1 MAGARSIDL
10 GSGAL
15 LPRYVVMGCAHY
27 RSSSGLETATISG
40 RLHFASSRE
49 KDRTDLSEMDGKGCS
64 TETI

>member
-1 MAGARSIDL
+1 LYGRRESLDL

-15 LPRYVVMGCAHY
+15 LPSYVVMGCAHY

-40 RLHFASSRE
+40 RLHFASRE